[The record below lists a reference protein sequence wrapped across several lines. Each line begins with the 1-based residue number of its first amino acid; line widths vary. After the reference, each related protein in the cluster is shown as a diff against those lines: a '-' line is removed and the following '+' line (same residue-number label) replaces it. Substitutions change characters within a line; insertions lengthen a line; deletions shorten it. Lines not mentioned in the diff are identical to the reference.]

1 MKISNEN
8 VLKERKLLL
17 LHYINQTSSQLYL
30 CEVYTV
36 HSTSSCKVIFCF
48 ICLGQDKSW
57 DLPTLARREG
67 ETMRQTA
74 ERALSTLC
82 GDALPFQVL
91 GNAPLSYYKFKYPKG
106 YQSKVDRVGAKV
118 FIYKA
123 YVTAGF
129 LDSVEVIPGDS
140 VLDHQWV
147 TIEEMQKVLD
157 KMTLRAINNMLDAED

>member
-1 MKISNEN
+1 
-8 VLKERKLLL
+8 
-17 LHYINQTSSQLYL
+17 
-30 CEVYTV
+30 
-36 HSTSSCKVIFCF
+36 
-48 ICLGQDKSW
+48 
-57 DLPTLARREG
+57 
-67 ETMRQTA
+67 MRQTA

-129 LDSVEVIPGDS
+129 LDSVEVTPGDS

-147 TIEEMQKVLD
+147 TIEEMQEVLD
-157 KMTLRAINNMLDAED
+157 KATLRAINNMLDAED